1 MELNSHDKYLTTTT
15 SYNTAYTLR
24 AYALALRDIRLSANI
39 VYADSVIGN
48 GNKNISQTMFSMD
61 KINRQK
67 LVGSIKKRQKQ
78 YLERIVNLEY
88 HSDFTNRFKNLTKK
102 IQKLLR
108 KDYASENSIKSIPNI
123 SMLLFGLIEDMK
135 RKHALS
141 YDFDN
146 EVKIVNDYLVKYMEN
161 KISTKYDGKCAS
173 YGEALLNAYLD
184 LFITATVFKT
194 GKEIPAY
201 PSFLINPK
209 TRSNLEIDILF
220 EDFHIAFEF
229 QGEHHYTNT
238 KTKEKDEF
246 KLTACPERGFSL
258 IPVNPSQLNSNILQ
272 KLIVNSIKDF
282 LHLNDLF
289 EDRRTEYWAKYLVQ
303 VVISNKQLLRFS
315 KVAQRLYLSN
325 IIFSESLNWLDT
337 KSNEYINE
345 HKRKYPEA
353 RSAKEPAP
361 RYSFT
366 YNDLSI
372 KDIYKNLRYVTQVRK
387 RK

>member
-1 MELNSHDKYLTTTT
+1 
-15 SYNTAYTLR
+15 
-24 AYALALRDIRLSANI
+24 
-39 VYADSVIGN
+39 
-48 GNKNISQTMFSMD
+48 MD
-61 KINRQK
+61 KINRQN
-67 LVGSIKKRQKQ
+67 LVNSIKERQEL
-78 YLERIVNLEY
+78 YLEKIVNLEY

-108 KDYASENSIKSIPNI
+108 KDYASENSIKSIPTI
-123 SMLLFGLIEDMK
+123 SRLLFGLIEDTK
-135 RKHALS
+135 RKRALS
-141 YDFDN
+141 YGFDN
-146 EVKIVNDYLVKYMEN
+146 EVKIVNEHLIKYLKN
-161 KISTKYDGKCAS
+161 KISTRYDGKCPS

-201 PSFLINPK
+201 PSFLMNPK
-209 TRSNLEIDILF
+209 TGSILEIDTLF

-246 KLTACPERGFSL
+246 KLTACPESGILL
-258 IPVNPSQLNSNILQ
+258 IPVNPFQLNSDILQ

-282 LHLNDLF
+282 LRLNDLYK
-289 EDRRTEYWAKYLVQ
+289 DKRTEYWAEYLAQ
-303 VVISNKQLLRFS
+303 IGISNKQLLRFS
-315 KVAQRLYLSN
+315 KVAQRLYLSK
-325 IIFSESLNWLDT
+325 IIFSESLKWLDI

-345 HKRKYPEA
+345 YKRKYPEA

-361 RYSFT
+361 RYIFT
-366 YNDLSI
+366 NNDLSI
-372 KDIYKNLRYVTQVRK
+372 EDIYKNLKYVTRVRK